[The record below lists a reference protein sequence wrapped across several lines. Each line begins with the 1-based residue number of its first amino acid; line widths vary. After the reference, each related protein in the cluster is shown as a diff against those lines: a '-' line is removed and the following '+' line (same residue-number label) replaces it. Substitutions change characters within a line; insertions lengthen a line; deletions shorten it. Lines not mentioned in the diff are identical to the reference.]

1 MNYKVIKASSLKSS
15 PWSGGET
22 TELFIYPGDAEYA
35 TRNFNFRL
43 STATVKVEESTFT
56 ALPGITRTL
65 MVLDG
70 EMTLTHGAHHTAKLG
85 RFDSDN
91 FKGDWQTSSKGK
103 CTDFNLMTMGD
114 TEGTVESLP
123 VNKGK
128 QIFISFSENIQ
139 QLVIYVYSG
148 QIKIED
154 TTIEAGDLGVFKN
167 PTKSIEI
174 IGVEK
179 SALIISKI
187 KIPHQ

>member
-22 TELFIYPGDAEYA
+22 TELFIYPGDAEYS

-187 KIPHQ
+187 KMPHQ